1 MSKIFE
7 WLGLSPTEED
17 KKISL
22 MIKNGYPTK
31 VVGRGTVMVDESAIL
46 NDENFKKLRLRA
58 KKNRKWLLRLPSTY
72 VVQTKIIS
80 L

>member
-58 KKNRKWLLRLPSTY
+58 KKIVSSQSAKAA
-72 VVQTKIIS
+72 
-80 L
+80 